1 MANLAMSAASSTRS
15 RATGERFPL
24 RRISLRFVDP
34 QIEREY
40 RKVDIE
46 QNRPL
51 IRTYLIA
58 AAALYLVFGL
68 LDLQVAGAATDRLLF
83 VRSALV
89 APVLVGIAL
98 ATYLPRFVDYAQKL
112 LIAAT
117 AASGLGIVYMTAVLD
132 GPARGEYYAG
142 LIMVVIYG
150 SALVRLRSVNA
161 FLVSATLIALYQP
174 VAIAINPIPAK
185 ELLSNDFFLIMAASV
200 GVLSGFL
207 QEVAV
212 RNSFRSTKLL
222 ELKNQEAENLL
233 LHAQAA
239 SRAKDDFVANMSHEL
254 RTPLNAII
262 GFSQIMEEKLYGR
275 LGDPRYE
282 EYAGY
287 IQRSGKHLLDIIN
300 SVLDFAKADA
310 GKLKLHETPCDIGAC
325 VKDAVVM
332 CSELAKTA
340 GVKLALSGA
349 TGLIAQI
356 DERLV
361 RQSLLNLISNAIK
374 FSPRDTKIEIMV
386 DHSEDG
392 LAISVTDHGI
402 GIAEENIQRILRPFE
417 QVESTYSRAHGG
429 TGLGLPLAQ
438 KFMELHGGGL
448 EIASR
453 LNEGTTVTLR
463 LPAGRLCSP
472 ANAPAAAIP
481 ALRKVG

>member
-1 MANLAMSAASSTRS
+1 MNMANLAMSAASSTRS

-185 ELLSNDFFLIMAASV
+185 ELLS
-200 GVLSGFL
+200 
-207 QEVAV
+207 
-212 RNSFRSTKLL
+212 
-222 ELKNQEAENLL
+222 
-233 LHAQAA
+233 
-239 SRAKDDFVANMSHEL
+239 
-254 RTPLNAII
+254 
-262 GFSQIMEEKLYGR
+262 
-275 LGDPRYE
+275 
-282 EYAGY
+282 
-287 IQRSGKHLLDIIN
+287 
-300 SVLDFAKADA
+300 
-310 GKLKLHETPCDIGAC
+310 
-325 VKDAVVM
+325 
-332 CSELAKTA
+332 
-340 GVKLALSGA
+340 
-349 TGLIAQI
+349 
-356 DERLV
+356 
-361 RQSLLNLISNAIK
+361 
-374 FSPRDTKIEIMV
+374 
-386 DHSEDG
+386 
-392 LAISVTDHGI
+392 
-402 GIAEENIQRILRPFE
+402 
-417 QVESTYSRAHGG
+417 
-429 TGLGLPLAQ
+429 
-438 KFMELHGGGL
+438 
-448 EIASR
+448 
-453 LNEGTTVTLR
+453 TT
-463 LPAGRLCSP
+463 SS
-472 ANAPAAAIP
+472 
-481 ALRKVG
+481 